1 MQEVFNAD
9 DRVVA
14 STDPVWL
21 QTTFDM
27 LMGIFNHVGLK
38 TNFRKTV
45 GMVCQPCRAFG
56 VRAEE
61 AYKHRMMGEGQSYQ

>member
-1 MQEVFNAD
+1 MQEVFYAD

-38 TNFRKTV
+38 TNVCKTV
-45 GMVCQPCRAFG
+45 GMVCQPCRAVG
-56 VRAEE
+56 VRAKE